1 MENDRFN
8 SIDSDSV
15 GFDDSM
21 EGKEGGQLGRIVR
34 KIRMKRRRRGSWI
47 SNEPLEP
54 ALPSSPRIRPVI
66 AFVCSQEVL
75 FGWHLFGNEETAA
88 HLEGETNVFTS

>member
-1 MENDRFN
+1 MVQTGRAVERQCVFRP
-8 SIDSDSV
+8 V
-15 GFDDSM
+15 GPRCLF
-21 EGKEGGQLGRIVR
+21 
-34 KIRMKRRRRGSWI
+34 
-47 SNEPLEP
+47 
-54 ALPSSPRIRPVI
+54 SSPGIRPVI